1 MQNYSKIFKIFV
13 TLFAIGFI
21 MWLGG
26 TVLRTSIGYDL
37 FVPGSDFV
45 LKPEYSNEIRMYNVY
60 IYVITALYT
69 GVSYGIATISAV
81 VLAFK
86 TKKEFKRRGWI
97 FMAFILFI
105 VTIPIQGY
113 SIYMDILLAKEVYI
127 NGVRDF
133 FADIIQQNYIAR
145 FTLAKYTTIN
155 SISMLAALTCVLYFI
170 WRPLDRTND
179 NKTLSQNI
187 KDKKSE

>member
-1 MQNYSKIFKIFV
+1 
-13 TLFAIGFI
+13 
-21 MWLGG
+21 
-26 TVLRTSIGYDL
+26 
-37 FVPGSDFV
+37 
-45 LKPEYSNEIRMYNVY
+45 
-60 IYVITALYT
+60 
-69 GVSYGIATISAV
+69 
-81 VLAFK
+81 
-86 TKKEFKRRGWI
+86 
-97 FMAFILFI
+97 MAFILFI

-187 KDKKSE
+187 EDKKSE